1 MITPADAL
9 LLLETLAVAG
19 IRAPDAYLRPA
30 GDGLPSGKVLAA
42 KVYAAALNGAGLDL
56 RAAQAAID
64 AYLAEPDPG
73 QYPKPWPDPG
83 KLIARTAIGRAA
95 GHLGSDADADRA
107 FADFVARMQALAF
120 RPDRE
125 DPSRRLDPAD
135 PYRDDAMFAALRA
148 VGGPEG
154 WRGAPTQAGDPIGF
168 DRIRRAWLA
177 AYRDTRAGQR
187 RDVAALQVTARGQG
201 LLGGTGKQ
209 IEVRS

>member
-1 MITPADAL
+1 MITPRDATTL
-9 LLLETLAVAG
+9 LTMMEMG
-19 IRAPDAYLRPA
+19 GLRPPNGFDDPA
-30 GDGLPSGKVLAA
+30 NRVIAARVL
-42 KVYAAALNGAGLDL
+42 AAALNSHGVTL
-56 RAAQAAID
+56 AAAEEAVG

-73 QYPKPWPDPG
+73 QFPKPWPDPG

-125 DPSRRLDPAD
+125 DPKRRLDPAD